1 MTPVRGTCSC
11 RVQAAPAAADEP
23 LEPDDDEPLEPDDDE
38 PLEPD
43 DDELD
48 DEPLEPDVDE
58 LDDEPDVLAA
68 LVDALSDEL
77 SELACGAC
85 GLLLVEL

>member
-11 RVQAAPAAADEP
+11 RVQAAPAAA
-23 LEPDDDEPLEPDDDE
+23 DEPLEPDDDE

>member
-23 LEPDDDEPLEPDDDE
+23 LEPD
-38 PLEPD
+38 
-43 DDELD
+43 D

>member
-11 RVQAAPAAADEP
+11 RVQAAPAAA
-23 LEPDDDEPLEPDDDE
+23 DE